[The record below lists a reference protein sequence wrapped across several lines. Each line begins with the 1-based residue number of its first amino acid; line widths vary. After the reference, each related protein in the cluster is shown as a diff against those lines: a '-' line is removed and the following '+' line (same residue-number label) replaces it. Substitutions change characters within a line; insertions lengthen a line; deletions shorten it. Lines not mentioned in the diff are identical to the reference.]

1 LKVYSSKQVM
11 ENDKTVEDNNSISS
25 NNDVQI
31 ETNSYEEERQILLNR
46 YVMHADLNELFL
58 LLQKFIQNIMPIFFC
73 RINHELKRMSHKI
86 ALVNTNMSAM
96 GKQSA
101 QLSQVAKVWKDAFSS
116 VPTSEGQESMDT
128 ASNKSS
134 A

>member
-1 LKVYSSKQVM
+1 M
-11 ENDKTVEDNNSISS
+11 ENDKTVEDNKSISS

-31 ETNSYEEERQILLNR
+31 ETSNYEEERQILLNR
-46 YVMHADLNELFL
+46 
-58 LLQKFIQNIMPIFFC
+58 
-73 RINHELKRMSHKI
+73 INHELKRMSQKI
-86 ALVNTNMSAM
+86 ALVNTNMNAM

-101 QLSQVAKVWKDAFSS
+101 QLSQVANVWKDAFSS

-128 ASNKSS
+128 ASNKNS